1 MSKSAFAR
9 LMTAENT
16 SLIVVTTAAD
26 EVPAGCLVSYH
37 TQASMTPQH
46 YNFWLSKANHT
57 YRVGLLATHFAVHFL
72 TNDDLSLAHH
82 FGAHSGQQTDKF
94 AGLDVQPN
102 DYAVPLLAAC
112 PNRMIVEQISMLDDG
127 GDHVCVTGRVV
138 SADSAGHFTPLRL
151 SDAGDLAPAHDNTE
165 RIIRP

>member
-72 TNDDLSLAHH
+72 TNDDLNLAHH
-82 FGAHSGQQTDKF
+82 FGAHSRSEERRVGKECRARRWQC
-94 AGLDVQPN
+94 
-102 DYAVPLLAAC
+102 DYIEKRELL
-112 PNRMIVEQISMLDDG
+112 IV
-127 GDHVCVTGRVV
+127 
-138 SADSAGHFTPLRL
+138 
-151 SDAGDLAPAHDNTE
+151 
-165 RIIRP
+165 

>member
-1 MSKSAFAR
+1 MSKSAFAQ

-26 EVPAGCLVSYH
+26 GVPAGCLVSYH

-57 YRVGLLATHFAVHFL
+57 YRVGLLATHFAVHFV
-72 TNDDLSLAHH
+72 THHDLALAQH
-82 FGAHSGQQTDKF
+82 FGAHSGQRTKKF
-94 AGLDVQPN
+94 NGFQLQPN
-102 DYAVPLLAAC
+102 DYQVPLLVAC
-112 PNRMIVEQISMLDDG
+112 PNRMILEQLSMLDDG

-138 SADSAGHFTPLRL
+138 AADSTGHFTPLRL
-151 SDAGDLAPAHDNTE
+151 SDIGDLAPAHDNTE